1 MGLMLWSPPELAGFG
16 VGEGKGSLG
25 TGVEL
30 RLTDQGLIEST
41 AEAQVDLSV
50 FLSPGTVAMLSSVRY
65 CHAREAPRENLL
77 LVETRSSCLTTTRL
91 KVATSGL
98 LGDAN
103 VEDAEGR
110 RRSYF
115 CSAVGRKRG
124 KSRHRCNKQG
134 GSQGS
139 GAVGRVDRKE
149 SMNLHQVHKS
159 GLSQKANGN
168 KHGRERV

>member
-1 MGLMLWSPPELAGFG
+1 MGLILWSPPELAGFG
-16 VGEGKGSLG
+16 VGEGTGSLG

-50 FLSPGTVAMLSSVRY
+50 FLSAGTVAMLSSARY

-103 VEDAEGR
+103 VENGER
-110 RRSYF
+110 RIWLYF
-115 CSAVGRKRG
+115 AM
-124 KSRHRCNKQG
+124 Q
-134 GSQGS
+134 
-139 GAVGRVDRKE
+139 
-149 SMNLHQVHKS
+149 L
-159 GLSQKANGN
+159 
-168 KHGRERV
+168 RERAASCVTGIQSWARLSRLRSRRTGRSERQHEFASGEQEWAVAKSK